1 MNNADY
7 WRGRFSILEDS
18 AHREA
23 QQTIQA
29 MEEMYLD
36 AQRSV
41 QKEIESWYA
50 RFADN
55 NQISLTDARKWLTA
69 GQLEEF
75 HWTVEQYIK
84 IGEQAGLDAAWLKKL
99 ENASARFHISRL
111 EAVQM
116 GIQQQLELLY
126 GNQVDSLDALLKK
139 VVGNG
144 YTHTAFEVQ
153 KGVGLGW
160 DITALNQK
168 KLETLLSKPWTT
180 DGRTFRDRCWLNK
193 NDLVGSVSKSLTQGL
208 LRGDSP
214 AKITT
219 AIQKQF
225 GVHRYKAGRLVNTET
240 TYFNAVATKESYKDL
255 GVEMVEIIETLDSH
269 TCSICGGLDGKV
281 IPIAQYEPGVTVP
294 PFHPNCRGTTA
305 PAIDPKYA
313 GERAARNED
322 GKVYYV
328 PANMKYADWVQ
339 TFVNGGS
346 KGGLTAAT
354 GAAIMKAKRAL
365 ETLKPEMFP
374 EYLTD
379 KKELKNTKTLMEYVN
394 GCENAD
400 PDVVALYAKMGDMEN
415 IRANGIPMKVS
426 HGKNHAVN
434 YRYYTR
440 NDQLAETELIIPKL
454 AGDDLTGQVV
464 TTLHEEMHL
473 MDMFNRADPAK
484 YSGWFSSSNAKL
496 STFFQKTSTDIA
508 DDIDSLFEAF
518 DKECERIAAE
528 INAELRNTTSA
539 LNDQYYARAISY
551 ADYKKEF
558 NRLKREASEQID
570 YQCRNA
576 MGGGISSLEDI
587 YDALSGGSARD
598 AGVVRYGH
606 GSQYYRDVGKR
617 SEETLANYGALAIVR
632 PDLVDMLR
640 KDKPELVE
648 ALEEVIQEMLK
659 KVGG

>member
-1 MNNADY
+1 MRNADY

-18 AHREA
+18 THREA
-23 QQTIQA
+23 QRTIQD
-29 MEEMYLD
+29 MEELYLD

-50 RFADN
+50 RFAVN

-75 HWTVEQYIK
+75 HWSVEQYIK

-111 EAVQM
+111 EAVQT

-160 DITALNQK
+160 DITGLDQK

-240 TYFNAVATKESYKDL
+240 TYFNAVATKECYKDL
-255 GVEMVEIIETLDSH
+255 DVEMVEIIETLDSH

-281 IPIAQYEPGVTVP
+281 IPISQYEPGVTVP

-313 GERAARNED
+313 GERAARNAE

-328 PANMKYADWVQ
+328 PANM
-339 TFVNGGS
+339 TFTQWKKAFVDGV
-346 KGGLTAAT
+346 KDGLTVAT
-354 GAAIMKAKRAL
+354 VGAIMKAKREL
-365 ETLKPEMFP
+365 EPLKAEMFP

-379 KKELKNTKTLMEYVN
+379 KKERKNTQVLIDYVN

-400 PDVVALYAKMGDMEN
+400 PDVVALYSKMGAMEN

-426 HGKNHAVN
+426 HGKGYAVN

-440 NDQLAETELIIPKL
+440 NDQLAEVELIIPKL

-473 MDMFNRADPAK
+473 MDLFNRADPAK
-484 YSGWFSSSNAKL
+484 YCDWFSSSHAKL
-496 STFFQKTSTDIA
+496 SSFFQKTNTDIA
-508 DDIDSLFEAF
+508 DDIDALFEAF
-518 DKECERIAAE
+518 DKECNRISAE
-528 INAELRNTTSA
+528 INAELRTATSA
-539 LNDQYYARAISY
+539 LTDQYYARTLSY
-551 ADYKKEF
+551 SDYKKAF
-558 NRLKREASEQID
+558 NKLKREASEQID
-570 YQCRNA
+570 YRCRNA

-598 AGVVRYGH
+598 AGLVRYGH
-606 GSQYYRDVGKR
+606 GSKYYREVGKR
-617 SEETLANYGALAIVR
+617 AEETLANYGALSIVR
-632 PDLVDMLR
+632 PDLVEMLR

-648 ALEEVIQEMLK
+648 ALEEVIQDMLK
-659 KVGG
+659 KAGG